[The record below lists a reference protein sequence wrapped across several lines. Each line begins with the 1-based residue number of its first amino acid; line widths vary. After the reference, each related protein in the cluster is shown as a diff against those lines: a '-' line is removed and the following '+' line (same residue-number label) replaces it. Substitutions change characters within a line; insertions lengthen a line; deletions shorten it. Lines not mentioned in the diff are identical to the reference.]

1 MQKLLI
7 TAALIALGIWIWA
20 EYFRAVPHLEEA
32 GVLKN
37 FEVENIQP
45 VSATFTV
52 LEKTFIKPNR
62 RVLHQA
68 SPFVGGF
75 NDLAYLSNIDV
86 LLTRKPLPEMQAK
99 PELDPPQRCFQVEG
113 AVDSTEQNAIK
124 AQVQHYSLI
133 AANAEIAHQ
142 IRRLKSGQ
150 RIQLQGEQVKVTS
163 AKTGQLFQ
171 AGAGSKQRGQC
182 QILKVTAVQILSS

>member
-1 MQKLLI
+1 VQKLLI
-7 TAALIALGIWIWA
+7 AAVLMALGIWIWA
-20 EYFRAVPHLEEA
+20 EYFRAVPHLEES

-37 FEVENIQP
+37 FQVESIQP

-52 LEKTFIKPNR
+52 LEKSFIKPNR

-86 LLTRKPLPEMQAK
+86 LLTRKPLPAMQAK
-99 PELDPPQRCFQVEG
+99 LELDPPKRCFQVEG
-113 AVDSTEQNAIK
+113 AVEAVQQNAIK
-124 AQVQHYSLI
+124 TQVQHYSLI
-133 AANAEIAHQ
+133 AANAEIANQ
-142 IRRLKSGQ
+142 IRRLKSAQ

-171 AGAGSKQRGQC
+171 AGAGPKQRGQC
-182 QILKVTAVQILSS
+182 QILKVTAVQILLS